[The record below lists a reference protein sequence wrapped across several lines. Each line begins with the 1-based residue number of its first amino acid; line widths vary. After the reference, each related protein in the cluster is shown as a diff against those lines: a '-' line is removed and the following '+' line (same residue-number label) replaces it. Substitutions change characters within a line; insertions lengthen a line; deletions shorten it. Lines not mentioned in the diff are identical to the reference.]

1 VRWGVGVLALLVLL
15 SVGWLL
21 YSSLRVRSE
30 LQAVRSGVHTMRDD
44 IAAGKIADARAT
56 AVAVRGHADNAARLS
71 SGPVWA
77 LASDV
82 PALGDPFTTTRAL
95 TSSVRLV
102 ADGAISP
109 LIDALGTFQ
118 SGQLR
123 TKDGT
128 FDLPRIAALAPT
140 VATANSTVDTA
151 IEQLRAA
158 SSSTWLGPVNHAR
171 DQLISQLSP
180 LSTDLGNI
188 GRAVAVVPTVLG
200 ADGPRS
206 YMISFQND
214 AESRATGGIPGAFAI
229 IRTNHGKV
237 TFTNF
242 EPDNYFGDTR
252 ASGLTFGGEFSNL
265 FQTAQ
270 EDYRDSNYSPNFPY
284 AAQIW
289 ASMWQAKTGEHLD
302 GALIVD
308 PTALSYLLSAHGAG
322 PIHLPDGSV
331 IGAGNVVK
339 LTQQTIY
346 QRYPALSQQTA
357 RKNFLLSF
365 AKTVSEK
372 LLSTKVDAGQLVRE
386 AATGAAQHRLLFWSR
401 DVNVEKE
408 LTDVP
413 LGGVVPTDA
422 KRPYVAVAV
431 DNDSQSKLDYYL
443 HTAMAWQ
450 RTGCGPTRHVTVTV
464 TLTNQAPTQLP
475 AYVIGNSF
483 PRRTETLDLYVYGS
497 SGGHFT
503 GATED
508 DRPVQFGLQGTD
520 LGHPV
525 FGAFVNVPPNGQQT
539 VVQYHFTEPA
549 GVGPVLVREQPMI
562 NPMTTTVSDNS
573 CR

>member
-1 VRWGVGVLALLVLL
+1 
-15 SVGWLL
+15 
-21 YSSLRVRSE
+21 
-30 LQAVRSGVHTMRDD
+30 MRAE
-44 IAAGKIADARAT
+44 IAAGQIAQARRT
-56 AVAVRGHADNAARLS
+56 ALAVRGHADNAARLS
-71 SGPVWA
+71 GGPVWA

-82 PALGDPFTTTRAL
+82 PVLGDPFTTAQAL

-118 SGQLR
+118 SGGLR
-123 TKDGT
+123 TADGA
-128 FDLPRIAALAPT
+128 FDLPRIEALGPK
-140 VATANSTVDTA
+140 VGTANTTVHTA
-151 IEQLRAA
+151 IAHLRAA
-158 SSSTWLGPVNHAR
+158 SNSTWLGPVNKAR
-171 DQLISQLSP
+171 DELITQLSP

-200 ADGPRS
+200 AHGPRS

-229 IRTNHGKV
+229 IRADNGKV
-237 TFTNF
+237 SFSNF
-242 EPDNYFGDTR
+242 EPDNYFGDTQ
-252 ASGLTFGGEFSNL
+252 ASGLHFGDEFENL

-284 AAQIW
+284 AGQIW

-302 GALIVD
+302 GALVID
-308 PTALSYLLSAHGAG
+308 PTALSYLLAKSG
-322 PIHLPDGSV
+322 PVHLPDGSL
-331 IGAGNVVK
+331 IGADNVVK

-346 QRYPALSQQTA
+346 QRYPALNQQTA

-372 LLSTKVDAGQLVRE
+372 LLSPDVNAGGLVRA

-401 DVNVEKE
+401 DANVERE
-408 LTDVP
+408 LATVP
-413 LGGVVPTDA
+413 LGGVVPTDS

-443 HTAMAWQ
+443 HTSMNWQ
-450 RTGCGPTRHVTVTV
+450 RTGCGASRQVTVTV
-464 TLTNQAPTQLP
+464 TLTNDAPTQLP
-475 AYVIGNSF
+475 PYVVGNSF
-483 PRRTETLDLYVYGS
+483 PKRTETLDLYVYGS

-503 GATED
+503 GATVNGG
-508 DRPVQFGLQGTD
+508 RVRFGLQGTD

-525 FGAFVNVPPNGQQT
+525 YGAFVNIPPGGQQT
-539 VVQYHFTEPA
+539 VVAYHFTEPA

-562 NPMTTTVSDNS
+562 NPMTTTVSDSS

>member
-1 VRWGVGVLALLVLL
+1 MRWGIGVVTLLVVVSL
-15 SVGWLL
+15 GWLL

-30 LQAVRSGVHTMRDD
+30 LQAVRSGVHTMRAQ
-44 IAAGKIADARAT
+44 IAAGNIAQARKT

-71 SGPVWA
+71 GGPVWA

-82 PALGDPFTTTRAL
+82 PVLGDPFTTAQAL

-118 SGQLR
+118 SGELR
-123 TKDGT
+123 TADGA
-128 FDLPRIAALAPT
+128 FDLQKIENLSAPI
-140 VATANSTVDTA
+140 ATAHGTVHTA
-151 IEQLRAA
+151 IEHLRGA
-158 SSSTWLGPVNHAR
+158 SNSTWLGPVNNAR
-171 DQLISQLSP
+171 DQLIAQLSP

-200 ADGPRS
+200 ANGPRS

-229 IRTNHGKV
+229 IRANNGKV

-242 EPDNYFGDTR
+242 EPDNYFGNTR
-252 ASGLTFGGEFSNL
+252 ATGLHFGGEYENL

-284 AAQIW
+284 AGQIW

-302 GALIVD
+302 GALIID
-308 PTALSYLLSAHGAG
+308 PTALSYLLAKSG
-322 PIHLPDGSV
+322 PIHLPDGSL
-331 IGAGNVVK
+331 IGADNVVK

-372 LLSTKVDAGQLVRE
+372 LLSPDVNAGGLVRA

-401 DVNVEKE
+401 DAKVERE
-408 LTDVP
+408 LTGVP
-413 LGGVVPTDA
+413 LGGVVPTDS

-443 HTAMAWQ
+443 HTSMAWQ
-450 RTGCGPTRHVTVTV
+450 RTGCGPSRQVTVTV
-464 TLTNQAPTQLP
+464 TLTNDAPPQLP
-475 AYVIGNSF
+475 AYVIGNSL
-483 PRRTETLDLYVYGS
+483 PKRTETLDLYVYGS

-503 GATED
+503 GATTDGE
-508 DRPVQFGLQGTD
+508 RVRFGLQGTD

-525 FGAFVNVPPNGQQT
+525 YGAFVNVPPNGQQT

-549 GVGPVLVREQPMI
+549 GVGPVQVREQPMI
-562 NPMTTTVSDNS
+562 NPMTTTVTDNS